1 MNYAGFWRRFG
12 ALWLDV
18 IILLPLT
25 ALIWWG
31 GHQFRLF
38 NLYYFIP
45 GQLFRLFYEVYLV
58 RRYGG
63 TPGKRLLRI
72 SIRKTDGS
80 PVGYREALLRYLP
93 EAVLVALVSIGMIY
107 AELSMPDAAYATLG
121 FGERARQLTALA
133 SWWYRPANT
142 ALQIWTFSEV
152 IVMLTNR
159 RRRALHDFIAGTIVI
174 RDAPEPAAKIDE
186 HSKRTQR
193 GRARDAGA
201 PLPPR

>member
-1 MNYAGFWRRFG
+1 MLSLITGDSMNYAGFWRRFG

-18 IILLPLT
+18 IVLLPLT

-31 GHQFRLF
+31 EHRFRLF
-38 NLYYFIP
+38 SLYYFIP
-45 GQLFRLFYEVYLV
+45 GQLFKLFYDVYLV

-93 EAVLVALVSIGMIY
+93 EAALAALVTIGMIY
-107 AELSMPDAAYATLG
+107 AEVSMNDATYAALG
-121 FGERARQLTALA
+121 FGERAKQLTALA
-133 SWWYRPANT
+133 PAWYRPADIM
-142 ALQIWTFSEV
+142 LQIWIFSEV

-174 RDAPEPAAKIDE
+174 RDAPQP
-186 HSKRTQR
+186 
-193 GRARDAGA
+193 GRARPAATGTK
-201 PLPPR
+201 PRMNT